1 MPMRSSSSK
10 QTSSTMSSFMCCT
23 SERSQKTIRYKE
35 QNQSKYLW
43 LDPTRWVE
51 KKTKREEV
59 GIDNTNSNIDYK
71 LYDKIKR
78 MSFFATQMS

>member
-59 GIDNTNSNIDYK
+59 GINNTNANIDYK
-71 LYDKIKR
+71 LYDI
-78 MSFFATQMS
+78 